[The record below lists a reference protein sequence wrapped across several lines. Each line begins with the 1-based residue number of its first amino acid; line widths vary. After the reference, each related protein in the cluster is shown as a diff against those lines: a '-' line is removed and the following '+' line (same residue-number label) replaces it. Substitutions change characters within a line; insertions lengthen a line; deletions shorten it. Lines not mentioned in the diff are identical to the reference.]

1 MCIEAATR
9 LVEAHA
15 LQGQAPEEERP
26 TWKAPDHL
34 LGAVKTL
41 AARGAIA
48 RANEGGDWQL
58 TRLGVQSLSFLL
70 RLHSPE
76 RVDAPRRSARKA
88 AHMTRLEMW
97 SALEAGGWSCRPAVT
112 RSQRPQTP
120 DWDLRLDPPAER
132 LFFLQPR
139 GKLPS
144 APYMQALL
152 SRDELLLKGVHTL
165 PHFRRARFYARVL
178 RDGVVHIRAPG
189 EAALQDDEQVIP
201 SLPAAS
207 APPTGPKAHEGSPAS
222 RRRRG

>member
-34 LGAVKTL
+34 LGAAETL

-76 RVDAPRRSARKA
+76 PVDAPRRSVRRA

-97 SALEAGGWSCRPAVT
+97 SALEAGGWSCRPAVSKK
-112 RSQRPQTP
+112 RRPGIP
-120 DWDLRLDPPAER
+120 AWDLRLDPDAER
-132 LFFLQPR
+132 VFYLR
-139 GKLPS
+139 TGGSLPT

-152 SRDELLLKGVHTL
+152 SRDELLRKRCPHLAQFPFRVVLCQGVAGWRGAYKCAQRGGVAR
-165 PHFRRARFYARVL
+165 RRAGHPRV
-178 RDGVVHIRAPG
+178 RAGRHP
-189 EAALQDDEQVIP
+189 
-201 SLPAAS
+201 
-207 APPTGPKAHEGSPAS
+207 
-222 RRRRG
+222 